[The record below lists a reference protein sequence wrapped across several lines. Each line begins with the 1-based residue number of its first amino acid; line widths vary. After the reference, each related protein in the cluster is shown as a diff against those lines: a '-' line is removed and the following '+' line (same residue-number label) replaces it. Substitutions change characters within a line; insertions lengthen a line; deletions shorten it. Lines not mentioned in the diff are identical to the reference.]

1 MTLQH
6 VVWVAMGVAQAA
18 ALIFLF
24 ILLSRVREATYSLW
38 YAKQRDALLAPLCRY
53 ICGDGSVQQLRQSV
67 GGAVAVAED
76 LILYFLNELADGEA
90 RLRLLEAADE
100 LGLLQKTLRN
110 LHSMDWTR
118 RDVAA
123 MHLGI
128 YGLKDTVADLVALL
142 RDRRLEV
149 RYTAAR
155 SLGLIGSPEAVKALI
170 SILDY
175 PELLDTPRVL
185 EIVHSMGA
193 QASEPLKRLLEHN
206 GHRPEVKL
214 LAIDLV
220 GDLRMYNMVGQL
232 HETLRSLNTEEA
244 LRAVRALGKFSA
256 PQSTADIVNL
266 AQDRSWQ
273 VRAQAVKAIGMLQ
286 IDEGMP
292 SLLDALHDESYW
304 VRFNAAQSL
313 VALGDDG
320 IRALAGARS
329 VKDKFTR
336 DVAQY
341 QIERLNGKME
351 SLGLAHVAG
360 ETEEQEQAPAKVRDR
375 IPSVV
380 SC

>member
-1 MTLQH
+1 M
-6 VVWVAMGVAQAA
+6 
-18 ALIFLF
+18 
-24 ILLSRVREATYSLW
+24 
-38 YAKQRDALLAPLCRY
+38 
-53 ICGDGSVQQLRQSV
+53 QQLRQTIGNSIV
-67 GGAVAVAED
+67 VAED
-76 LILYFLNELADGEA
+76 LMLYFLNELAGGAA
-90 RLRLLEAADE
+90 RVRLLQAADE

-110 LHSMDWTR
+110 LHHMDWTK
-118 RDVAA
+118 RDIAA

-128 YGLKDTVADLVALL
+128 YGLQDTVADLVSLL

-214 LAIDLV
+214 LAIDLI
-220 GDLRMYNMVGQL
+220 GDLRMYSMVGEL

-256 PQSTADIVNL
+256 PQSTADIVRL
-266 AQDRSWQ
+266 VSDRSWQ

-286 IDEGMP
+286 IDEGLP
-292 SLLDALHDESYW
+292 ELVEALRDESYW
-304 VRFNAAQSL
+304 VRYNAAQAL
-313 VALGDDG
+313 VALGDNG
-320 IRALAGARS
+320 IKALAGARW

-341 QIERLNGKME
+341 QIERLNGKLE
-351 SLGLAHVAG
+351 LLGLEHVAG
-360 ETEEQEQAPAKVRDR
+360 VPVAETADPVVAAEVRQR